1 MGRVER
7 ALKQDVANVHG
18 TILCAAGSAGYF
30 DSLHGY
36 WGLRDYELSSI
47 LWLVN
52 QFESIG
58 KSPGRVKVAFGSCPE
73 LSSSPYFKRNA
84 PYVSPFS
91 FPVGESVRCLDDLA
105 GLSSLDFEGETHDHV
120 LCLRI
125 FSLHIMPVGPPI
137 ELYVAA
143 FCTLHSRSLCSAIRR

>member
-91 FPVGESVRCLDDLA
+91 FPVGESVRCLDDLV
-105 GLSSLDFEGETHDHV
+105 SSSCLDFGRAVCD
-120 LCLRI
+120 
-125 FSLHIMPVGPPI
+125 
-137 ELYVAA
+137 
-143 FCTLHSRSLCSAIRR
+143 